1 MKSVMDKYE
10 NVVYDDLYLC
20 PSKAFLD
27 PFLHLFIYTT
37 THISFVKL
45 LNLHCMYFHSR
56 CCFVKKKNAEAETPR
71 GVFQS
76 QNKISDFNAGRADGL
91 ARPVVG
97 PRRGLQRV

>member
-1 MKSVMDKYE
+1 MDKY
-10 NVVYDDLYLC
+10 VVYDDLYLC